1 MNIPFQRSNED
12 KSGESM
18 VWEVRNWKMIMQP
31 RLPDTALFQPL
42 WECAYTKGRLLG
54 TCGDLTTF
62 SAAWAPMLQRTCCSH
77 YLNLSTIAASMPT
90 TPSIV
95 LHDSPNAPRPGRR
108 NTGLTVTLMFSRP
121 KMFHSQSQLCIIKY
135 DPFLDLSWLDH
146 HHKTNKKDPTLIKS
160 TPLAACSL
168 APWADWPSGWSMWY
182 SWTRLVASSILRM
195 KEFNITKGFSTASQ
209 SCSVCQLRTK
219 LHFRLHS
226 GKRKG
231 SSVIPKVFEGARGMA
246 QWVRYLLHKTKSTK
260 LSFDLGGR

>member
-1 MNIPFQRSNED
+1 
-12 KSGESM
+12 
-18 VWEVRNWKMIMQP
+18 
-31 RLPDTALFQPL
+31 
-42 WECAYTKGRLLG
+42 
-54 TCGDLTTF
+54 
-62 SAAWAPMLQRTCCSH
+62 
-77 YLNLSTIAASMPT
+77 
-90 TPSIV
+90 
-95 LHDSPNAPRPGRR
+95 
-108 NTGLTVTLMFSRP
+108 MFSRP

-260 LSFDLGGR
+260 LSSDLGGR